1 MSHENKDYIQILR
14 SQGHKVTP
22 QRLIVLDAVCALEG
36 HATIADIQAK
46 VHFLDPSINRST
58 IYRALEV
65 LTEVGLVTEAE
76 MAEGKIY
83 RIAGEAE
90 HHHLTCTS
98 CGRILTIPKAA
109 LSGFIADIQRDYSF
123 VIAADHLV
131 LKGTCEAC
139 RQPGIDS
146 HSTPEKILDT

>member
-14 SQGHKVTP
+14 SSGHKVTP

-36 HATIADIQAK
+36 HATIAEIQAK

-65 LTEVGLVTEAE
+65 LTEVGLVTESE
-76 MAEGKIY
+76 MAGGKIY

-90 HHHLTCTS
+90 HHHLTCNL
-98 CGRILTIPKAA
+98 CGRVFTIPSTA
-109 LSGFIADIQRDYSF
+109 LDTFIAGIQRNYGF
-123 VIAADHLV
+123 LILADHLV
-131 LKGTCEAC
+131 LKGLCESCA
-139 RQPGIDS
+139 S
-146 HSTPEKILDT
+146 LKITD